1 MSPADEPFS
10 LGEWIQRQFQQRP
23 LVSWA
28 VVGVAVVL
36 FLLWLFTPDAPRLD
50 PLQQQSQKEI
60 QQRERKLL
68 AYVINMLQRCEEY
81 ELEHVT
87 ARVVERLNQWVE
99 SQRLPQSWKLP
110 QVVARFVPT
119 ELRNQLGF
127 SRLGRLSFEHHEG
140 VVLLES
146 MWLRWISDQAVRQGG
161 TSGEAEDSLAAA
173 QRLFDWTVR
182 NIQIQDVGE
191 KEVRELVWQ
200 TLLFG
205 RGHPL
210 NRVWTFMLLARQ
222 QGMEVVLLAFPGE
235 KENDPPRPWIPAVYI
250 QGELYLFDHR
260 LGLPIPGPDGQ
271 GVATLRQ
278 AAEDPRVL
286 RQLDVPGRF
295 TYPVRAEQLR
305 ELVALFEA
313 SPHFLTRRM
322 RLLEDQLAGS
332 QRLVLSIHADYI
344 AQTLGRCAHIKQVR
358 PWLWPYQCRIRQSKL
373 RGTEREAELR
383 KLQPFLEISG
393 YRVRGK
399 RSFNLEGALAKA
411 GWNFLKQR
419 EQQRQREQAAS
430 GQESQ
435 PDPRNRTSEVEEV
448 PRPLWQ
454 ARILHF
460 RGELPG
466 EQGAV
471 HHYQL
476 LRIPRHE
483 LEKLHQQLLAM
494 RDQLKRLQN
503 DPTVPP
509 DQLQQMQH
517 QAQQAES
524 LWKALLQAK
533 EDATYWL
540 GLAAYDRQDY
550 PAAIEYLEH
559 RILGNKQ
566 YRRWIDGARY
576 NLGRAYEAAGKYQQA
591 VAAYESDTSLQRH
604 GSVLRARR
612 LRQKLAAAASSRSE

>member
-1 MSPADEPFS
+1 MNPADQPFS
-10 LGEWIQRQFQQRP
+10 LSEWIERQFRRHP

-28 VVGVAVVL
+28 VVGVALVL
-36 FLLWLFTPDAPRLD
+36 FLLWLFTPDAPNLD

-60 QQRERKLL
+60 EQRERKLL

-87 ARVVERLNQWVE
+87 TRVVERLNQWVE
-99 SQRLPQSWKLP
+99 YQRVPARWKMP
-110 QVVARFVPT
+110 QVVLRYVPA
-119 ELRNQLGF
+119 ELRNPLGF
-127 SRLGRLSFEHHEG
+127 SRLGHYRFEHHEG
-140 VVLLES
+140 IILLES
-146 MWLRWISDQAVRQGG
+146 MWLRWISDQAVRQE
-161 TSGEAEDSLAAA
+161 TSGDPQDVLLAAE
-173 QRLFDWTVR
+173 RLFDWTVR
-182 NIQIQDVGE
+182 NVQIQDLGE

-222 QGMEVVLLAFPGE
+222 QGIEVVLLAFPAE
-235 KENDPPRPWIPAVYI
+235 KENQPPRPWIPAVYVD
-250 QGELYLFDHR
+250 GELYLFDHL
-260 LGLPIPGPDGQ
+260 LGLPIPGPG
-271 GVATLRQ
+271 GRGIATLRQ

-295 TYPVRAEQLR
+295 TYPVRAEQLQ
-305 ELVALFEA
+305 ELIALFEA

-332 QRLVLSIHADYI
+332 HRLVLSIHADYI
-344 AQTLGRCAHIKQVR
+344 AETLGRCAHVKQVR
-358 PWLWPYQCRIRQSKL
+358 PWLWPYECRMRQSTL
-373 RGTEREAELR
+373 TASQREAEVR

-393 YRVRGK
+393 YRIKGK

-411 GWNFLKQR
+411 GWQFLKDH
-419 EQQRQREQAAS
+419 
-430 GQESQ
+430 QESGTQ
-435 PDPRNRTSEVEEV
+435 GEKQRPAEDPSSEIEEV
-448 PRPLWQ
+448 TWPLWR

-460 RGELPG
+460 RGQLHG

-476 LRIPRHE
+476 LRVPQHE
-483 LEKLHQQLLAM
+483 LDRFRRQWLEPM
-494 RDQLKRLQN
+494 RR
-503 DPTVPP
+503 
-509 DQLQQMQH
+509 QLQQMQNNPGIP
-517 QAQQAES
+517 QEQLQLAQQRARQAEY
-524 LWKALLQAK
+524 LWQAMLQAK

-540 GLAAYDRQDY
+540 GLAAYDRGDY
-550 PAAIEYLEH
+550 DTAIEYLERRVLH
-559 RILGNKQ
+559 NKQ

-604 GSVLRARR
+604 GNVLRALR
-612 LRQKLAAAASSRSE
+612 LQRKLAAAPSAGTE